1 LTKQQFAK
9 RFLPA
14 FLAATFLT
22 LLAASG
28 LLTALNNTLADR
40 LYQRHGALTGEV
52 ILIGIDQRAIEAL
65 GPWPWPRELMALA
78 LDYLNADPENRP
90 AVIGVDALFVGDTNP
105 ASDAA
110 LAEAA
115 GRYDNVVTATAATFD
130 SQLQTMPDGTFYMDD
145 YSVLAYDEP
154 FPALRKVTEQGH
166 VNAMLDTDGILRH
179 AIWQI
184 DLKNGQEIPSFHQ
197 QIYRKYKAFLGENA
211 DCQPPT
217 DARHRFYV
225 PMQALPGSFD
235 DGFSVLDL
243 MRGELDSSLFAD
255 KIVLI
260 GPYAAGLQDSYYTSI
275 DHATPMYGVEYQ
287 ANAIS
292 ALLAGETKNELSS
305 NPQLMLLFTIL
316 LVALLWL
323 RNRSV
328 LHATIFWLSLSA
340 AWLLLCLSAYA
351 HGQVL
356 QPLYIPLFLTVAYVA
371 SVAANYVLERLEKRR
386 VTATFARYVA
396 PEIVSELLR
405 GDPKTLELGGKLCD
419 IAVLFVDIRGFTTLS
434 EGLDPPSV
442 VEIINRYLTLTS
454 TCIFQNGGTLDKYVG
469 DCTMAIWG
477 APLPHKDSIFCAV
490 KAAMDM
496 VAGAQALG
504 EELEQQYGH
513 SVSFGV
519 GVHYGP
525 AVVGNIGS
533 PTRMDY
539 TAIGDT
545 VNTAARLEANAPS
558 SQIYVS
564 RVVADALNGRVR
576 FTSLGDRIRLK
587 GKSEGF
593 EILRVEGLI

>member
-1 LTKQQFAK
+1 MKKSQFSK
-9 RFLPA
+9 RYLPA
-14 FLAATFLT
+14 FLAATLLT
-22 LLAASG
+22 LLAISG
-28 LLTALNNTLADR
+28 LLTVLNNTLADH

-52 ILIGIDQRAIEAL
+52 ILIGIDQRALEAL
-65 GPWPWPRELMALA
+65 GPWPWPRDLMAEA

-90 AVIGVDALFVGDTNP
+90 AVIGVDVLFVGETQP

-110 LAEAA
+110 LAAAA
-115 GRYDNVVTATAATFD
+115 GHYDNLITATAATFG
-130 SQLQTMPDGTFYMDD
+130 SELQTMPEGTFYMDD

-166 VNAMLDTDGILRH
+166 INAMLDTDGILRH

-184 DLKNGQEIPSFHQ
+184 DLKDGQKIPSFPQ
-197 QIYRKYKAFLGENA
+197 QIYRKYKTFLGEDA
-211 DCQPPT
+211 TYVPPT

-225 PMQALPGSFD
+225 PLQALPGSFD

-243 MRGELDSSLFAD
+243 ISGSLDPSLFAD

-275 DHATPMYGVEYQ
+275 DHAIPMHGVEFQ
-287 ANAIS
+287 ANALS

-305 NPQLMLLFTIL
+305 TPQLILLFALL
-316 LVALLWL
+316 LVALMWL
-323 RNRSV
+323 RNRRVFS
-328 LHATIFWLSLSA
+328 ATLLWLSLSA
-340 AWLLLCLSAYA
+340 LWLLVCLSAYA
-351 HGQVL
+351 SGWVL

-371 SVAANYVLERLEKRR
+371 SVAANYILERREKRR

-434 EGLDPPSV
+434 EGLDPRSV

-477 APLPHKDSIFCAV
+477 APLPQENSISLAV

-496 VAGAQALG
+496 VAGAQVLG
-504 EELEQQYGH
+504 QELSQQYGH

-545 VNTAARLEANAPS
+545 VNTAARLEANAPPG
-558 SQIYVS
+558 QIFVS
-564 RVVADALNGRVR
+564 RVVADALEGQVH
-576 FTSLGDRIRLK
+576 FTTLGDSIRLK